1 MKWKLKM
8 LSKLAAV
15 QKPAQ
20 DLPSTKDLIVT
31 DPAASK

>member
-8 LSKLAAV
+8 LSELVAV

-20 DLPSTKDLIVT
+20 DLPSMKDMMVT
-31 DPAASK
+31 DPAVPK